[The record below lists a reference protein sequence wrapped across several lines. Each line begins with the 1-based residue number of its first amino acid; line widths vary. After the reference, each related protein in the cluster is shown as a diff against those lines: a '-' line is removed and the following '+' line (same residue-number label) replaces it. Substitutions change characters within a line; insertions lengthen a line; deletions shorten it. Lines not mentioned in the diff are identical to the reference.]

1 MTVAST
7 ATAASHRERAKHGAA
22 LPTPHPMVQ
31 RRPRGQDASPFASV
45 LRRVG
50 HDLCRPVIETGRM
63 AREVTLVDAGLGNL
77 ASVERAL
84 IQVGA
89 GVRVTD
95 DPDKVATSRMVVF
108 PGQSAFGTA
117 TQAIVDGAMG
127 AALRMVIE
135 RGDPFL
141 GICLGMQLLFDGSDE
156 NGGQEGL
163 HVLPGRCRQ
172 FPYGLMEEAEPGA
185 VERRMDPAAAKPDHV
200 PSPQSMADDG
210 SDGSRDE
217 GTEIRF
223 SSDSGDGGLVPPPPE
238 WSGPTADEVARGMTI
253 TTDDLPAEPSAMQ
266 VAPVAAPPEPARA
279 PEPPPAPVVVAP
291 PVEPELEVEEGE
303 RPPLMRRVKVPHMG
317 WNEVEPT
324 GDHYYFVHSF
334 YVEPARMEDVMWIS
348 RYGGIRFPAAVRRG
362 NVMGCQF
369 HPEKSQRAGLRF
381 LRAFLLGGWG

>member
-1 MTVAST
+1 
-7 ATAASHRERAKHGAA
+7 
-22 LPTPHPMVQ
+22 
-31 RRPRGQDASPFASV
+31 
-45 LRRVG
+45 
-50 HDLCRPVIETGRM
+50 M
-63 AREVTLVDAGLGNL
+63 AREVTLVDAGIGNL

-108 PGQSAFGTA
+108 PGQSAFGAA

-163 HVLPGRCRQ
+163 HVLPGRCRR
-172 FPYGLMEEAEPGA
+172 FPLGLLEEAEPGA
-185 VERRMDPAAAKPDHV
+185 VERRMDPAAAKPESV
-200 PSPQSMADDG
+200 APPQSMAEEEEASG
-210 SDGSRDE
+210 SEEAPAPENGEPAEPTAAAAAQATSLE
-217 GTEIRF
+217 
-223 SSDSGDGGLVPPPPE
+223 SSVVPPPPE
-238 WSGPTADEVARGMTI
+238 WSGPTVDEVGHGTTI
-253 TTDDLPAEPSAMQ
+253 TTDRLPSEALPAAAAEEP
-266 VAPVAAPPEPARA
+266 VPEA
-279 PEPPPAPVVVAP
+279 
-291 PVEPELEVEEGE
+291 E
-303 RPPLMRRVKVPHMG
+303 RPPLMRRVKVPHTG

-324 GDHYYFVHSF
+324 GDHYYFVHSY
-334 YVEPARMEDVMWIS
+334 YVEPARIEDVMWMT

>member
-1 MTVAST
+1 
-7 ATAASHRERAKHGAA
+7 
-22 LPTPHPMVQ
+22 
-31 RRPRGQDASPFASV
+31 
-45 LRRVG
+45 
-50 HDLCRPVIETGRM
+50 M

-172 FPYGLMEEAEPGA
+172 FPYGLMEEAELGA
-185 VERRMDPAAAKPDHV
+185 VERRMMPAAAKPE
-200 PSPQSMADDG
+200 SIQSAQSIAEDNAE
-210 SDGSRDE
+210 SDSADE
-217 GTEIRF
+217 GTGGFRLGTGLGGG
-223 SSDSGDGGLVPPPPE
+223 SDSGSLESGLVPPPPE
-238 WSGPTADEVARGMTI
+238 WSGPTVEEVGHGTTI
-253 TTDDLPAEPSAMQ
+253 TTDELPDAATLQAQMAAAAAVAAAAAAL
-266 VAPVAAPPEPARA
+266 VAPPPPEPASN
-279 PEPPPAPVVVAP
+279 EPREG
-291 PVEPELEVEEGE
+291 EPEEGD
-303 RPPLMRRVKVPHMG
+303 RPQLMRSVKVPHMG

>member
-1 MTVAST
+1 
-7 ATAASHRERAKHGAA
+7 
-22 LPTPHPMVQ
+22 
-31 RRPRGQDASPFASV
+31 
-45 LRRVG
+45 
-50 HDLCRPVIETGRM
+50 M

-84 IQVGA
+84 IQVRA
-89 GVRVTD
+89 GVRVTS

-108 PGQSAFGTA
+108 PGQSAFGAA

-141 GICLGMQLLFDGSDE
+141 GICMGMQLLFDGSDE

-163 HVLPGRCRQ
+163 HVLPGRCRR
-172 FPYGLMEEAEPGA
+172 FPDGQQEPAEPGA
-185 VERRMDPAAAKPDHV
+185 AEREMKPAGVIPEGAAPAQSIAPAPEPLPSAAQTPASDEDPAK
-200 PSPQSMADDG
+200 
-210 SDGSRDE
+210 
-217 GTEIRF
+217 
-223 SSDSGDGGLVPPPPE
+223 VPPPPD
-238 WSGPTADEVARGMTI
+238 WSGPTIEEVDHGTTI
-253 TTDDLPAEPSAMQ
+253 STDMLGESPAESPAKSPAESPAESEPTPAPEIATPSA
-266 VAPVAAPPEPARA
+266 PS
-279 PEPPPAPVVVAP
+279 
-291 PVEPELEVEEGE
+291 
-303 RPPLMRRVKVPHMG
+303 PLMRRIKVPHMG

-324 GDHYYFVHSF
+324 GSHYYFVHSY
-334 YVEPARMEDVMWIS
+334 YVEPERSEDVMWMS

>member
-1 MTVAST
+1 
-7 ATAASHRERAKHGAA
+7 
-22 LPTPHPMVQ
+22 
-31 RRPRGQDASPFASV
+31 
-45 LRRVG
+45 
-50 HDLCRPVIETGRM
+50 M

-108 PGQSAFGTA
+108 PGQSAFGAA
-117 TQAIVDGAMG
+117 TQAVVDGAMG

-163 HVLPGRCRQ
+163 HVLPGQCRR
-172 FPYGLMEEAEPGA
+172 FPYGLMEEAELGA
-185 VERRMDPAAAKPDHV
+185 VERRMLPASAKPEHV
-200 PSPQSMADDG
+200 PQPQSL
-210 SDGSRDE
+210 
-217 GTEIRF
+217 
-223 SSDSGDGGLVPPPPE
+223 SDSDENPEPDTSDDVLGLLSEVGGGEQVLVPPPPE
-238 WSGPTADEVARGMTI
+238 WSGPTIEEVGHGTTI
-253 TTDDLPAEPSAMQ
+253 TTDELPE
-266 VAPVAAPPEPARA
+266 VVLRPVAAPPAPA
-279 PEPPPAPVVVAP
+279 PAPVPAVV
-291 PVEPELEVEEGE
+291 VEPPHVQGE
-303 RPPLMRRVKVPHMG
+303 IMPVDGEHQQLMRRVKVPHMG

>member
-1 MTVAST
+1 
-7 ATAASHRERAKHGAA
+7 
-22 LPTPHPMVQ
+22 
-31 RRPRGQDASPFASV
+31 
-45 LRRVG
+45 
-50 HDLCRPVIETGRM
+50 
-63 AREVTLVDAGLGNL
+63 
-77 ASVERAL
+77 
-84 IQVGA
+84 
-89 GVRVTD
+89 
-95 DPDKVATSRMVVF
+95 
-108 PGQSAFGTA
+108 
-117 TQAIVDGAMG
+117 MG

-163 HVLPGRCRQ
+163 HVMPGRCRQ

-185 VERRMDPAAAKPDHV
+185 IERRMQPAAAKLEHV
-200 PSPQSMADDG
+200 PQPQSTAVDG
-210 SDGSRDE
+210 HEESLTAETTS
-217 GTEIRF
+217 TE
-223 SSDSGDGGLVPPPPE
+223 SGVVPPPPE
-238 WSGPTADEVARGMTI
+238 WSGPTVEEVGHGTTI
-253 TTDDLPAEPSAMQ
+253 TTDELPDPSTLRAASL
-266 VAPVAAPPEPARA
+266 VAVAPPEPAA
-279 PEPPPAPVVVAP
+279 PPPPAP
-291 PVEPELEVEEGE
+291 EPEPTAEQLEAAAAAEEGE

>member
-1 MTVAST
+1 
-7 ATAASHRERAKHGAA
+7 
-22 LPTPHPMVQ
+22 
-31 RRPRGQDASPFASV
+31 
-45 LRRVG
+45 
-50 HDLCRPVIETGRM
+50 M

-89 GVRVTD
+89 GVRVTS

-108 PGQSAFGTA
+108 PGQSAFGAA
-117 TQAIVDGAMG
+117 TKAIVDGAMG

-156 NGGQEGL
+156 NDGQEGL
-163 HVLPGRCRQ
+163 HVLEGWCRR
-172 FPYGLMEEAEPGA
+172 FPDDLEEEAEPGA
-185 VERRMDPAAAKPDHV
+185 KQMEAQPADVIPEEAAA
-200 PSPQSMADDG
+200 PQS
-210 SDGSRDE
+210 
-217 GTEIRF
+217 
-223 SSDSGDGGLVPPPPE
+223 
-238 WSGPTADEVARGMTI
+238 
-253 TTDDLPAEPSAMQ
+253 
-266 VAPVAAPPEPARA
+266 VAPT
-279 PEPPPAPVVVAP
+279 PPPAPPAPAAPIAPAAEGNVDADALFADAPAAAPSVPSAAPAPTATPVTPAAPVSTPAPATTAVPAATSAAPAAAPVEAAP
-291 PVEPELEVEEGE
+291 PTAAPSEAAANAQPEPSPIKLV
-303 RPPLMRRVKVPHMG
+303 RRLKVPHMG

-334 YVEPARMEDVMWIS
+334 YVEAKNNEDIMWVAN
-348 RYGGIRFPAAVRRG
+348 YGDIRFPAAVRRG

>member
-1 MTVAST
+1 
-7 ATAASHRERAKHGAA
+7 
-22 LPTPHPMVQ
+22 
-31 RRPRGQDASPFASV
+31 
-45 LRRVG
+45 
-50 HDLCRPVIETGRM
+50 M
-63 AREVTLVDAGLGNL
+63 AREVTLVDAGIGNL

-108 PGQSAFGTA
+108 PGQSAFGAA

-163 HVLPGRCRQ
+163 HVLPGRCRR
-172 FPYGLMEEAEPGA
+172 FPLGLEEEAEPGA
-185 VERRMDPAAAKPDHV
+185 VERPMTPASAK
-200 PSPQSMADDG
+200 
-210 SDGSRDE
+210 
-217 GTEIRF
+217 TE
-223 SSDSGDGGLVPPPPE
+223 DVPPPQSVAMEPGTGSEPEPESAAEEAASAEGDSSAQSTSFESGME
-238 WSGPTADEVARGMTI
+238 WSGPAVEEVGQGTTITADE
-253 TTDDLPAEPSAMQ
+253 LPMPG
-266 VAPVAAPPEPARA
+266 APASEAASDSD
-279 PEPPPAPVVVAP
+279 
-291 PVEPELEVEEGE
+291 EPEEAAE
-303 RPPLMRRVKVPHMG
+303 RPPLMRRVKVPHTG

-324 GDHYYFVHSF
+324 GDHYYFVHSY
-334 YVEPARMEDVMWIS
+334 YVEPARTEDVMWMS

>member
-1 MTVAST
+1 
-7 ATAASHRERAKHGAA
+7 
-22 LPTPHPMVQ
+22 
-31 RRPRGQDASPFASV
+31 
-45 LRRVG
+45 
-50 HDLCRPVIETGRM
+50 M

-89 GVRVTD
+89 GVRVTQ

-141 GICLGMQLLFDGSDE
+141 GICLGMQLLFEGSDE
-156 NGGQEGL
+156 SPDQQGL
-163 HVLPGRCRQ
+163 HVLDGWCRR
-172 FPYGLMEEAEPGA
+172 FPDNLTQAAEKGAREKPPTPAEVIPAEAPA
-185 VERRMDPAAAKPDHV
+185 PQTVAPAAP
-200 PSPQSMADDG
+200 
-210 SDGSRDE
+210 
-217 GTEIRF
+217 
-223 SSDSGDGGLVPPPPE
+223 
-238 WSGPTADEVARGMTI
+238 
-253 TTDDLPAEPSAMQ
+253 
-266 VAPVAAPPEPARA
+266 APVASVPTPSAPSVAAEVDADALFSTPPQAPPAEASPAPSPLGTTSETSAA
-279 PEPPPAPVVVAP
+279 PNLIQAPPPAANA
-291 PVEPELEVEEGE
+291 EPEPE
-303 RPPLMRRVKVPHMG
+303 PLIRRLKVPHMG

-324 GDHYYFVHSF
+324 HDHYYFVHSY
-334 YVEPARMEDVMWIS
+334 YVEAKNSEDIMWMA
-348 RYGGIRFPAAVRRG
+348 RYGDIRFPAAVRRG